1 MDIFVIIKSFKVLI
15 EGKKKTHHHCQHAY
29 DTGRAPNTVLLISAL
44 SGAVPKNLL
53 PLISTGYSFKSTNLR
68 LIVLFSYCKMR
79 KTLSLWVLGALGK
92 D

>member
-1 MDIFVIIKSFKVLI
+1 MDIFVTIKSFKVLVEKKNKHTTTVSMPMTQ
-15 EGKKKTHHHCQHAY
+15 EGLQT
-29 DTGRAPNTVLLISAL
+29 LLISAL
-44 SGAVPKNLL
+44 SGAVPKNPL
-53 PLISTGYSFKSTNLR
+53 PLISTGYSFKSANLK